1 MSLFRGLVLLMCG
14 IGGFFGGVA
23 VLYRYV
29 AKPIGK
35 FIDEL
40 REWRTVPQD
49 LHDLKEMFTEHI
61 AQTEERLTALEP
73 PRIRRRVSL

>member
-1 MSLFRGLVLLMCG
+1 MSTFRAVVVLVVLF
-14 IGGFFGGVA
+14 GGFSGGVA
-23 VLYRYV
+23 AIHRYV
-29 AKPIGK
+29 GKPISK